1 VVCLGLLAAAVA
13 LLSGTAVAQP
23 CEAGW
28 LPGEAR
34 AGLSSGGTGYGKAL
48 SFALQPDGG
57 VIIGFNYI
65 FTDRAGTHRGIVR
78 YDPAT
83 ETFTRMGN
91 GTDSPAVDT
100 VLALPDGDAVMP
112 HDLPSGVSIL
122 GIPRYDFA
130 TGTWV
135 SIGAVRP
142 NFRNCF
148 AVTPGGDL
156 VMGGTFTSVGLV
168 PARNI
173 ARVNPDTGVWSPLGA
188 GLNGMVSS
196 VAVFPD
202 GVIVAAGSFTASG
215 TVPMPRLAAYDPV
228 LNTWSALAVDQ
239 PVVEKVAVSA
249 EGVLYGIATITQGGQ
264 TRRTVAEYDRTT
276 RVWRGLGFGST
287 LSPEFTGMAVSTGGP
302 SQVVVYRDG
311 GLVYSLN
318 RATDSWEPLPFGG
331 ASSMFILPSGDILA
345 GGHFSLNYQSNQGR
359 SGAIRFRPSVGEWA
373 TIGRGLDGAVVD
385 MELDPSGTVWLGGR
399 FRSTGGQCA
408 SGVARFDPIDGSFQT
423 FPPRQFEHTSDLVL
437 SETLGLVA
445 VTDAPESDAPGG
457 ASILRLDP
465 LRGQWSRVA
474 ARRPNGTFS
483 GPPFGTRVLNELPD
497 GTLVANGVAFAR
509 FDPTTW
515 IWSFPPGLPLDAIYA
530 QAVLPDG
537 SLVVGGTSRLDILNT
552 TTNTLT
558 PLASAVNGTVHAIE
572 ILPYGDIVVGGNFTA
587 IGGVPAAN
595 IARRSHETGTWTA
608 LGQGLVPVNPS
619 SVAAA
624 SIRYLGDGKLVVG
637 GRFSSAGDQPAS
649 NVAIYDLGTG
659 AWSPLGSGVT
669 INTFE
674 NYGPSYVKSILPMPD
689 GGILFGGSIAQA
701 GGHISYF
708 LARYASTNPPAI
720 LQQPRPA
727 LLCSG
732 GEIAMSFGVGSTR
745 EAAFRWQWQPPA
757 SSEWIDLVE
766 GDNLVG
772 DVPVLA
778 TSGVNRR
785 TISASALE
793 GLPAESPIQLRCI
806 ATTPCGEV
814 TSTAASLTLRAPC
827 ACYDFNRDLEIDLA
841 DAHDM
846 AAVFTGLRLS
856 EPGWLDG
863 DLNNDENADLTD
875 AQLLAAYV
883 VSGTCGV

>member
-1 VVCLGLLAAAVA
+1 MCLGLLAAAVG
-13 LLSGTAVAQP
+13 LLSGTAAAQP

-34 AGLSSGGTGYGKAL
+34 AGMSSDGTSSGKAH

-57 VIIGFNYI
+57 VIIGFNLV
-65 FTDRAGTHRGIVR
+65 FTDQSGTHRGIVR
-78 YDPAT
+78 YDPST
-83 ETFTRMGN
+83 ERFTRMGN
-91 GTDSPAVDT
+91 GTNSVVDT
-100 VLALPDGDAVMP
+100 VLALPNGDAVMP
-112 HDLPSGVSIL
+112 HDLPLGVSIP
-122 GIPRYDFA
+122 GIPRFDFA

-135 SIGAVRP
+135 SIGTVRP
-142 NFRNCF
+142 DFNNCF

-156 VMGGTFTSVGLV
+156 VMGGTFTNVGGV
-168 PARNI
+168 QVRNI
-173 ARVNPDTGVWSPLGA
+173 ARVNPVTGVWSPLGA
-188 GLNGMVSS
+188 GLNGRVSS

-202 GVIVAAGSFTASG
+202 GVIVASGSFTASG
-215 TVPMPRLAAYDPV
+215 TVPMPRVAAYDPV

-249 EGVLYGIATITQGGQ
+249 EGVLYGIATITQSGQ

-276 RVWRGLGFGST
+276 RVWRGLGFGSA
-287 LSPEFTGMAVSTGGP
+287 LNPEFDRMVLSSGGQP
-302 SQVVVYRDG
+302 QVVVHRSG
-311 GLVYSLN
+311 SFAHRLN
-318 RATDSWEPLPFGG
+318 RDTDSWELLPGLG
-331 ASSMFILPSGDILA
+331 TAGVWAMFILPSGDILA

-385 MELDPSGTVWLGGR
+385 MELDPDGRVWLGGR

-408 SGVARFDPIDGSFQT
+408 SGVARFDPTDGSFQT

-445 VTDAPESDAPGG
+445 VTDAPESGAPGG

-515 IWSFPPGLPLDAIYA
+515 IWSFPPGLPLNAIYA

-537 SLVVGGTSRLDILNT
+537 NLVVGGTSRLDILNT

-558 PLASAVNGTVHAIE
+558 PLASAVNGTIHAIE
-572 ILPYGDIVVGGNFTA
+572 LLPNGDIVVGGNFTA

-624 SIRYLGDGKLVVG
+624 SI
-637 GRFSSAGDQPAS
+637 
-649 NVAIYDLGTG
+649 
-659 AWSPLGSGVT
+659 
-669 INTFE
+669 
-674 NYGPSYVKSILPMPD
+674 
-689 GGILFGGSIAQA
+689 
-701 GGHISYF
+701 
-708 LARYASTNPPAI
+708 
-720 LQQPRPA
+720 
-727 LLCSG
+727 
-732 GEIAMSFGVGSTR
+732 
-745 EAAFRWQWQPPA
+745 
-757 SSEWIDLVE
+757 
-766 GDNLVG
+766 
-772 DVPVLA
+772 
-778 TSGVNRR
+778 
-785 TISASALE
+785 
-793 GLPAESPIQLRCI
+793 
-806 ATTPCGEV
+806 
-814 TSTAASLTLRAPC
+814 
-827 ACYDFNRDLEIDLA
+827 
-841 DAHDM
+841 
-846 AAVFTGLRLS
+846 
-856 EPGWLDG
+856 
-863 DLNNDENADLTD
+863 
-875 AQLLAAYV
+875 
-883 VSGTCGV
+883 